1 MANIYMPPCSRT
13 GASPINSAVVVSKEL
28 ATRLGEKATTSP
40 SWLLLLRG

>member
-1 MANIYMPPCSRT
+1 MDL
-13 GASPINSAVVVSKEL
+13 AVVLSKEL